1 MLSNKPWKPDTVTF
15 FGAGVFACLSFGMLG
30 ASGLSMLLSDVKAA
44 DREFYRFLPGAFGL
58 HVAPVFLAHY
68 FLRENGVRWGE
79 FLGTSRPALGR
90 AIFTAVLVAL
100 VATPLALTLNAYSAE
115 IITALQR
122 KPAELQSSMKLLEIS
137 YTLGKRIIFIFAG
150 VVLAPV
156 AEEIIFR
163 GVLYAT
169 VKQAGYP
176 RLALFGTS
184 LFFAAFHMNT
194 MAFVPL
200 TFFAIVM
207 TLLYE
212 RTGRLIAPIVAHAT
226 FNAANIL
233 AYFVQH
239 KMAGSA

>member
-1 MLSNKPWKPDTVTF
+1 MLSDKPWKLETVMF
-15 FGAGVFACLSFGMLG
+15 FGAGVFACLAFGMLG
-30 ASGLSMLLSDVKAA
+30 ATGLGLLLSEVKAA
-44 DREFYRFLPGAFGL
+44 DREFYRFLPGAIGL
-58 HVAPVFLAHY
+58 HVAPIFLAHY
-68 FLRENGVRWGE
+68 FLRENGVGWGE
-79 FLGTSRPALGR
+79 FLGTSRPGLGR
-90 AIFTAVLVAL
+90 AIFTAVVVAL
-100 VATPLALTLNAYSAE
+100 VATPLALALNQFSAE

-122 KPAELQSSMKLLEIS
+122 KPAEMQSSMRLLEIS
-137 YTLGKRIIFIFAG
+137 YTLGKRILFTFAG

-169 VKQAGYP
+169 VKEAGYP

-184 LFFAAFHMNT
+184 LFFAAFHMSA

-226 FNAANIL
+226 FNAANIF
-233 AYFVQH
+233 AYLVQRNL
-239 KMAGSA
+239 AGST